1 MAKVIM
7 KQTQQDHSESKSK
20 VVRKSSRIENIE
32 DLRNYALQTLEGLR
46 SKEVTIEEAGV
57 IGKVC
62 ESVMSTV
69 KASMEYA
76 RMLGAE
82 PDIDFMDGCA
92 GNVSKLPTRKRKAIE
107 YKS

>member
-1 MAKVIM
+1 MAKSIM
-7 KQTQQDHSESKSK
+7 KQAQESPKSK
-20 VVRKSSRIENIE
+20 VISKASRIQNIE

-82 PDIDFMDGCA
+82 PEIEFMDGCA
-92 GNVSKLPTRKRKAIE
+92 GNVSKLPARKRKAIE
-107 YKS
+107 YRS